1 MIEVL
6 KRYFEINLNDY
17 DNIGVSLEINKAV
30 AIASIAFMVAVIFFC
45 LHRGA
50 IRLVIMQLTRHGAT
64 SPEEAKTLKEL
75 GLDKRRFVKRIL
87 SGDNILT
94 KTVARVGK
102 KQYDYD
108 EYLALSKK
116 EKREIDKIDF
126 EKEAFY
132 IREEKRDLVSNIIDK
147 YVTSVPRTITLCVF
161 IALVTMAVII
171 CMPNILSILD
181 NILKSVKK

>member
-17 DNIGVSLEINKAV
+17 DNIGVSLEINKAI
-30 AIASIAFMVAVIFFC
+30 AIASIAFMVAVILFC

-50 IRLVIMQLTRHGAT
+50 IRLVIMQLTRHDAT
-64 SPEEAKTLKEL
+64 SPEDAKTLKEL

-171 CMPNILSILD
+171 CMPDILTIID
-181 NILKSVKK
+181 NIIKSIKK

>member
-17 DNIGVSLEINKAV
+17 DNIGVSLEINKAI
-30 AIASIAFMVAVIFFC
+30 AIASIAFMVAVILFC

-147 YVTSVPRTITLCVF
+147 YVTSIPRIIALCVF
-161 IALVTMAVII
+161 VSLISMSIII
-171 CMPNILSILD
+171 CMPDILSILD
-181 NILKSVKK
+181 NILKSAKK